1 MQSKKVAEPK
11 VTQRIIKK
19 YPNRRLYDTDTSS
32 YITLAQV
39 KRLVMDSEPFVV
51 MDVKTGEDLTRSILL
66 QIILEEESNDSP
78 MFTAPVLASVIRFY
92 GHAMQGFMG
101 GYLEKNMQQLMDVQA
116 KFAEQSKGLSPEMW
130 TQFMALQSPVLQS
143 MLGGKL
149 EQSKNLFEQMQEQM
163 QKQTGQML
171 GAFGINAGTIYLF
184 MSEVITKSNTAPK
197 VGFVS
202 LGCAKAL
209 TDSELILTQ
218 LSAEGYQTSKTFEGA
233 DLVIV
238 NTCGFIDD
246 AVKESLDTIG
256 EALAENGKVIVTG
269 CLGAK
274 TAEGGDN
281 LVRQVHPSVLAVTG
295 PQATQEVMDAVHAN
309 LPKPH
314 DPFID
319 LVPNAFGVAG
329 IKLTPRHYAYIK
341 ISEGCNHRCTFC
353 IIPSM
358 RGDLVSRP
366 IGDVLKEAR
375 ALFEGGVKELLVI
388 SQDTSAYGV
397 DVKYRTGFWD
407 GKPTKTRLL
416 ELAAALGDMAEPYGA
431 WVRLHYVYPYP
442 SVDDLLPL
450 MAAGKV
456 LPYLDVPLQ
465 HSHPEVLKRMKRP
478 ASDEKNLERIQRWRE
493 VCPDIVVRS
502 TFIAGFP
509 GETEEEFSHLLD
521 FMREAQIDRA
531 GCFAYS
537 PVQGA
542 VANDIGGMLPIEL
555 REERRAR
562 FMAVAE
568 AVSSAKLQQR
578 IGATMQVL
586 VDSAPGLGKKGGLGR
601 SYADA
606 PEIDGVVKLLPP
618 EKISK
623 TLRVGEFTKARIVG
637 AQGHDLVA
645 QPF

>member
-1 MQSKKVAEPK
+1 
-11 VTQRIIKK
+11 
-19 YPNRRLYDTDTSS
+19 
-32 YITLAQV
+32 
-39 KRLVMDSEPFVV
+39 
-51 MDVKTGEDLTRSILL
+51 
-66 QIILEEESNDSP
+66 
-78 MFTAPVLASVIRFY
+78 
-92 GHAMQGFMG
+92 
-101 GYLEKNMQQLMDVQA
+101 
-116 KFAEQSKGLSPEMW
+116 
-130 TQFMALQSPVLQS
+130 
-143 MLGGKL
+143 
-149 EQSKNLFEQMQEQM
+149 
-163 QKQTGQML
+163 
-171 GAFGINAGTIYLF
+171 
-184 MSEVITKSNTAPK
+184 MSDVITQNNTAPK

-218 LSAEGYQTSKTFEGA
+218 LSAEGYQTSKTFQGA

-274 TAEGGDN
+274 
-281 LVRQVHPSVLAVTG
+281 SAVTG

-314 DPFID
+314 DPFLD

-407 GKPTKTRLL
+407 GKPIKTRML
-416 ELAAALGDMAEPYGA
+416 ELVQSLGDMAAPYGA

-442 SVDDLLPL
+442 SVDEVIPL
-450 MAAGKV
+450 MATGKV

-465 HSHPEVLKRMKRP
+465 HSHPDVLKRMKRP
-478 ASDEKNLERIQRWRE
+478 ASGEKNLERIQRWRE
-493 VCPDIVVRS
+493 ACPDIVVRS

-509 GETEEEFSHLLD
+509 GETEDEFSHLLD
-521 FMREAQIDRA
+521 FMREAKIDRA

-537 PVQGA
+537 SVQGA
-542 VANDIGGMLPIEL
+542 TANDIPGMLPVEL

-568 AVSSAKLQQR
+568 AISAAKLQQR

-586 VDSAPGLGKKGGLGR
+586 VDSAPALGKKGAVGR

-623 TLRVGEFTKARIVG
+623 TLKVGEFTKARIVST
-637 AQGHDLVA
+637 QGHDLVA

>member
-1 MQSKKVAEPK
+1 
-11 VTQRIIKK
+11 
-19 YPNRRLYDTDTSS
+19 
-32 YITLAQV
+32 
-39 KRLVMDSEPFVV
+39 
-51 MDVKTGEDLTRSILL
+51 
-66 QIILEEESNDSP
+66 
-78 MFTAPVLASVIRFY
+78 
-92 GHAMQGFMG
+92 
-101 GYLEKNMQQLMDVQA
+101 
-116 KFAEQSKGLSPEMW
+116 
-130 TQFMALQSPVLQS
+130 
-143 MLGGKL
+143 
-149 EQSKNLFEQMQEQM
+149 
-163 QKQTGQML
+163 
-171 GAFGINAGTIYLF
+171 
-184 MSEVITKSNTAPK
+184 MSEVASPDTKTPK

-202 LGCAKAL
+202 LGCPKAL

-218 LSAEGYQTSKTFEGA
+218 LSAEGYETSKTFEGA

-246 AVKESLDTIG
+246 AVRESLDTIG
-256 EALAENGKVIVTG
+256 EALAANGKVIVTG

-274 TAEGGDN
+274 AGEGGGN
-281 LVRQVHPSVLAVTG
+281 LVRQMHPSVLAVTG
-295 PQATQEVMDAVHAN
+295 PHATQEVMDAVHAN

-319 LVPNAFGVAG
+319 LVPAAG
-329 IKLTPRHYAYIK
+329 IKLTPKHYAYLK

-397 DVKYRTGFWD
+397 DVKYRTGFYD
-407 GKPTKTRLL
+407 GKPIKTRML
-416 ELAAALGDMAEPYGA
+416 ELVQSLGEMAEPYGA

-442 SVDDLLPL
+442 SVDEVIPL
-450 MAAGKV
+450 MATGKV

-465 HSHPEVLKRMKRP
+465 HSHPDVLKRMKRP
-478 ASDEKNLERIQRWRE
+478 ASGEKNLERIQRWRE
-493 VCPDIVVRS
+493 VCPEIVVRS

-509 GETEEEFSHLLD
+509 GETEQEFDHLLQ
-521 FMREAQIDRA
+521 FMREARIDRA

-537 PVQGA
+537 PVEGA
-542 VANDIGGMLPIEL
+542 LANDIPGMLPQEL

-568 AVSSAKLQQR
+568 EVSADKLR
-578 IGATMQVL
+578 ERVGATMQVL
-586 VDSAPGLGKKGGLGR
+586 VDAAPALGRKGGVGR

-606 PEIDGVVKLLPP
+606 PEIDGTVKLLPP
-618 EKISK
+618 EKLSK
-623 TLRVGEFTKARIVG
+623 QLKVGEFTRARIVG
-637 AQGHDLVA
+637 TQGHDLVA
-645 QPF
+645 VPI